1 MATIIVATN
10 QFLNTRHQAPEPLNP
25 SPKPLNP
32 EAWNP
37 YTLKALSSRVPLYGN
52 PMETLQTTPSLR
64 AHQVLAMSLL
74 GIDAIAVELENPFG
88 DKPHLGSRM
97 GLESFGVLVFRV

>member
-1 MATIIVATN
+1 
-10 QFLNTRHQAPEPLNP
+10 
-25 SPKPLNP
+25 
-32 EAWNP
+32 
-37 YTLKALSSRVPLYGN
+37 
-52 PMETLQTTPSLR
+52 METLQTTPSLR

-97 GLESFGVLVFRV
+97 GLESFGVLVSRV